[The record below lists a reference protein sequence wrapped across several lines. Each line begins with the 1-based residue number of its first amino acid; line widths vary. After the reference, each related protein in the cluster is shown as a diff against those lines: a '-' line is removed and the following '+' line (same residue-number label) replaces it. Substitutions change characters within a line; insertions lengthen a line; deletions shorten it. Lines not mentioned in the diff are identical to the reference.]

1 VTEPEKRSDHRNEP
15 AGTEPGHK
23 GPSHETPAR
32 DTRHRVILGDARRM
46 AELEAESVHL
56 VVTSPPYWQLK
67 D

>member
-1 VTEPEKRSDHRNEP
+1 MKEPVKRSDHPNDP